1 MATKRFDDV
10 TETARALEAQAKK
23 LRREAQAA
31 RTKAYADALVTV
43 FPEVKGMG
51 SAEEVLDF
59 VKGLKPG
66 TGHET
71 PDACSALLDDFRLTN
86 DPVRQFLDDILIR
99 ATWDVL
105 PWQFVFDLYR
115 HWFMRNNP
123 SGRCQSR
130 KSLINDVKGII
141 SDYER
146 WDYSDNPVSVPDEMY
161 DTPEGLIGIYDVR
174 EWEEPGYRGSNPN
187 RSHLYRGSKR
197 TRGLVRVGAAAS
209 EDATTADSTIK
220 EE

>member
-10 TETARALEAQAKK
+10 AEQARALEAQAKK

-31 RTKAYADALVTV
+31 RTKAYADALVAV
-43 FPEVKGMG
+43 FPEVKDMG

-59 VKGLKPG
+59 VKGLKPSTWHG
-66 TGHET
+66 T
-71 PDACSALLDDFRLTN
+71 PDVCSALLDDFRVAN
-86 DPVRQFLDDILIR
+86 DPVRQFLDDVLIR

-141 SDYER
+141 SDYEG

-187 RSHLYRGSKR
+187 RSYLYRGSKR
-197 TRGLVRVGAAAS
+197 TRGLVRVGAATS
-209 EDATTADSTIK
+209 EDAAATDSTIK

>member
-10 TETARALEAQAKK
+10 AEKARALEAQAKK
-23 LRREAQAA
+23 LRREAQSA

-43 FPEVKGMG
+43 FPEVKDMG

-66 TGHET
+66 TGHGT

-141 SDYER
+141 SDYEG
-146 WDYSDNPVSVPDEMY
+146 WDYSDNPVSIPDEMY

-174 EWEEPGYRGSNPN
+174 EWEEPGYRGS
-187 RSHLYRGSKR
+187 KR
-197 TRGLVRVGAAAS
+197 TRGLVRVGVATS
-209 EDATTADSTIK
+209 EDATTTDSTIK

>member
-10 TETARALEAQAKK
+10 AEQARALEAQAKK
-23 LRREAQAA
+23 LRRKARAA

-43 FPEVKGMG
+43 FPEVKDMG

-59 VKGLKPG
+59 IKGLKPS
-66 TGHET
+66 TGHGT
-71 PDACSALLDDFRLTN
+71 PDACSALLDDFRVAN
-86 DPVRQFLDDILIR
+86 DPLRQFLDDVLIR

-115 HWFMRNNP
+115 HWFIRNNP

-141 SDYER
+141 SDYEG

-187 RSHLYRGSKR
+187 RSYLYRGSKR
-197 TRGLVRVGAAAS
+197 TRGLVRVGVAAS
-209 EDATTADSTIK
+209 EDAAATDSTNK

>member
-1 MATKRFDDV
+1 MAAKRFDDV
-10 TETARALEAQAKK
+10 AETARALEAQAKK
-23 LRREAQAA
+23 LRREARAA

-43 FPEVKGMG
+43 FPEVKDMG

-66 TGHET
+66 TGHGT
-71 PDACSALLDDFRLTN
+71 PDACSALLDDFRVAN

-115 HWFMRNNP
+115 RWFMRNNP

-130 KSLINDVKGII
+130 KSLISDVKGII
-141 SDYER
+141 SDYEG

-161 DTPEGLIGIYDVR
+161 DTPEGLIGIYEVR

-187 RSHLYRGSKR
+187 RSYLYRGSKR
-197 TRGLVRVGAAAS
+197 TRGLVRVGVAAS